1 MIQLICLDADDTL
14 WHNMRHFDATQQALA
29 DILSPFAE
37 AEIACATLEACE
49 IRNLKLYGYGAK
61 AFTLSMIETAL
72 ELGGDAVPASA
83 IGEILAAGRALM
95 AHPVELLHG
104 IEATLEALAERGRLV
119 LVTKGDLFH
128 QEAKLAA
135 SGLGDRFSGIEI
147 VSDKQPETFRA
158 IFARYSVDPAQ
169 AVMAGDSM
177 RSDVLPALA
186 AGAWAA
192 FVPHVLA
199 WSHERADPPGE
210 DHPRYRQLAGL
221 ADLPAWVD
229 EINGAR

>member
-1 MIQLICLDADDTL
+1 MTIRLICLDADDTL
-14 WHNMRHFDATQQALA
+14 WHNMRHFEATEQALA
-29 DILSPFAE
+29 DILAPFAE
-37 AEIACATLEACE
+37 AHIARASLETCE

-72 ELGGDAVPASA
+72 ELGGEKLPANAVA
-83 IGEILAAGRALM
+83 EILAAGRALM

-104 IEATLEALAERGRLV
+104 IEETLGELAARGRLV

-147 VSDKQPETFRA
+147 VSEKKEETFSA
-158 IFARYSVDPAQ
+158 IFARYGAAPEE

-192 FVPHVLA
+192 FVPHPLA
-199 WSHERADPPGE
+199 WSHERAEPPGE
-210 DHPRYRQLAGL
+210 HPRYRQLDTL
-221 ADLPAWVD
+221 AELPDWVD
-229 EINGAR
+229 AVNRRG